1 MNLIFRLARLLLAAA
16 LRRTRIDLL
25 DEAALPLRAWPTDLD
40 LNLHLTNSRYLS
52 MMDLGRIDLLA
63 RAGVLGPLLRR
74 RWQPLVGSVAVRYHR
89 PIDPFQRFVLTTR
102 LLCWD
107 EKWFYIEQRFEANG
121 RLATLAYVRGLFRG
135 PRGNV
140 TPQEVLAA
148 GGLGERPSPTPP
160 TVVTEWQHMESDI
173 DAQIAAARRA
183 A

>member
-1 MNLIFRLARLLLAAA
+1 MNLIFRLLRLLLAAA

-25 DEAALPLRAWPTDLD
+25 DEAVLPLRAWPTDLD

-63 RAGVLGPLLRR
+63 RAGVLGPLVRR

-89 PIDPFQRFVLTTR
+89 PIDPMQRFTLKTR

-107 EKWFYIEQRFEANG
+107 EKWFYIEQRFEVNG

-135 PRGNV
+135 PQGNV
-140 TPQEVLAA
+140 RPQEVLAA
-148 GGLGERPSPTPP
+148 GGQPERASPPP
-160 TVVTEWQHMESDI
+160 PAVVAEWQRMEDDI
-173 DAQIAAARRA
+173 NGQIAASRRA